1 MKVTIKEWNA
11 VASWRWNMPEDEVCG
26 ICRVQF
32 DGTCPTCKFPGDD
45 CSLCMFWADFYWG
58 LADLFFLPLSARKM
72 RSFFPHALP
81 LDMDPTRVLEGALS
95 DVQTKWYSE
104 MSSLPKQYN
113 PVFSSSP
120 SRHSPFR
127 EGAAATA
134 TNTNIAASAS
144 LPIERNGQPQ
154 ITQRP
159 SLGTHETHGN
169 YGHDEGYGDEEEEEG
184 DVNRPDPD
192 FKPFFTLI
200 EDENSGD
207 YHHPTVH
214 YIFSDDDPDLITE
227 ASLRAL
233 QGDGHDSLGQNIQ
246 GSNIEEGSED
256 ILHKPSFLP
265 PPMPGVK
272 ERFLILDVEQTNSS
286 NNNQGG
292 PSSAPDAQPQFAT
305 SAGTVVSTSPAQK
318 QATHGYRI
326 ASAHSLTPDWQVLNT
341 SLSLAPTFDTPQMTN
356 DPDADPNASSS
367 GALMLR
373 IEGTAGFPRDVASGK
388 DRDAKS
394 QTLEE
399 MMEQFEKRMSELRRV
414 IEAGGDRHRAPDG
427 GTEAHEAQPTGAGV
441 VAHDAEPSV
450 PEASPT

>member
-1 MKVTIKEWNA
+1 
-11 VASWRWNMPEDEVCG
+11 
-26 ICRVQF
+26 
-32 DGTCPTCKFPGDD
+32 
-45 CSLCMFWADFYWG
+45 
-58 LADLFFLPLSARKM
+58 
-72 RSFFPHALP
+72 
-81 LDMDPTRVLEGALS
+81 
-95 DVQTKWYSE
+95 

-127 EGAAATA
+127 EGAAATT

-144 LPIERNGQPQ
+144 LPIERNDQPQ

-159 SLGTHETHGN
+159 SLGTHETHGD
-169 YGHDEGYGDEEEEEG
+169 YDHDEEYEDEEEG

-233 QGDGHDSLGQNIQ
+233 QGNGHDSPGQNIQ
-246 GSNIEEGSED
+246 GSNVEGSEGV
-256 ILHKPSFLP
+256 LHKPSFLP

-272 ERFLILDVEQTNSS
+272 ERFLILDVEQM
-286 NNNQGG
+286 NNNNNNNNNNNPGG

-341 SLSLAPTFDTPQMTN
+341 SLSLAPTFDTPQTTN
-356 DPDADPNASSS
+356 DPDTDPNTSSS

-414 IEAGGDRHRAPDG
+414 IETGGDRHGAPDG
-427 GTEAHEAQPTGAGV
+427 VNNPANEAQPTGAGV